1 MEKKE
6 LKRYEVLIDNYKKAR
21 MNIAMFEKQG
31 NKEDRKKEIWKA
43 NNLRYLIE
51 CLLGDIT
58 EDKIKSLMDKLVIE
72 FFDTYKD
79 KYAFKNYIKELIYQ
93 YETWEEIVKA
103 YEENDS
109 DLMDDYGLLEDLDDS
124 SDIRRWARY
133 QLVMRIDENENLLG
147 SDYWYPICKDLERFV
162 LIKNK
167 DNQTRN
173 QADVEH
179 YLLPNKK

>member
-31 NKEDRKKEIWKA
+31 KKEDRKKEIWKA

-79 KYAFKNYIKELIYQ
+79 KYAFKNYIKEVITGILYAR
-93 YETWEEIVKA
+93 TW
-103 YEENDS
+103 
-109 DLMDDYGLLEDLDDS
+109 
-124 SDIRRWARY
+124 
-133 QLVMRIDENENLLG
+133 
-147 SDYWYPICKDLERFV
+147 KDL
-162 LIKNK
+162 
-167 DNQTRN
+167 
-173 QADVEH
+173 
-179 YLLPNKK
+179 Y